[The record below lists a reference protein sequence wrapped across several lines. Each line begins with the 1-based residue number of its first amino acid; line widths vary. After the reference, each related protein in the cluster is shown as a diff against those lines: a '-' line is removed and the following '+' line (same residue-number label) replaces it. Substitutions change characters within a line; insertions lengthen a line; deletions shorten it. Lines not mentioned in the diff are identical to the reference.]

1 MTAYHVDM
9 KENTPCGNPRKEQEN
24 RSCPRGEECI
34 EGNGRVY
41 VASPENHNV
50 WCYLSLF
57 PEEATSLAR
66 RIKKLVGNKTGEL
79 YFRMDESHKD
89 IYVPNIFV
97 AEEDKIIVKRRGKAS
112 RKHTAVKTAP
122 QKDLWGLIFLQGAP
136 DDVIVFLKNFFPN
149 YFVMKDC
156 AHKDER
162 TLKDRVAVIRDEKMQ
177 ILIKA
182 VNANYTQIRFLKATL
197 AEVAKGQPLR
207 QMVSGALKGERGYI
221 VRIQAD
227 RHFVFSL
234 NEDTLACISG
244 VHNDLSVIYEDYL
257 KQKSQ
262 KQPQLAPDAAL
273 KQSAQTSNHS
283 S

>member
-1 MTAYHVDM
+1 MM
-9 KENTPCGNPRKEQEN
+9 GNTPSDNHCKEQEKQT
-24 RSCPRGEECI
+24 CPKGEKCT
-34 EGNGRVY
+34 EGNEKVY
-41 VASPENHNV
+41 VASPENPND

-57 PEEATSLAR
+57 PKEATFLAR
-66 RIKKLVGNKTGEL
+66 SIRKLVGTKTGEL
-79 YFRMDESHKD
+79 YIRMGKGQKD

-97 AEEDKIIVKRRGKAS
+97 AEEDKIIVKRG
-112 RKHTAVKTAP
+112 RKDHSKHSTVKRTP
-122 QKDLWGLIFLQGAP
+122 QEELWGLIFLQGAP
-136 DDVIVFLKNFFPN
+136 DDVIKFLKNFFPN

-156 AHKDER
+156 AHKDEMAV
-162 TLKDRVAVIRDEKMQ
+162 KDRVAVIRDDKMQ

-182 VNANYTQIRFLKATL
+182 VNANYTQIRFLKASL
-197 AEVAKGQPLR
+197 AEVAKGRPLR
-207 QMVSGALKGERGYI
+207 QMMSGALKGERGYI

-262 KQPQLAPDAAL
+262 K
-273 KQSAQTSNHS
+273 
-283 S
+283 